1 MKARTRKG
9 KAIHRVTLVGDVGW
23 MLFRVMTDCGIV
35 LDDYVEVITS
45 GTTCRGCLKVGRR

>member
-45 GTTCRGCLKVGRR
+45 GTTCRGCLKVGKR